1 MNIHTSDQILKFFF
15 LVISNIE
22 VLFWGRSVETER
34 RKESENVKKA
44 LNRAIRE
51 Q

>member
-1 MNIHTSDQILKFFF
+1 MNIHTSDQILKFF